1 MVAVIGKSSRYNLLV
16 RQLSVDCLSATKTR
30 SSQQTKQNNRF
41 MRLINQETITV
52 YRRLW
57 TLVQTYRSR
66 IWWALLTML
75 GTASTEVMFPKV
87 LGYILD
93 HGFKGDASHLAIWK
107 VPVAIIG
114 IFLMRGLCTFTTSY
128 LMTWVSTK
136 LLNELRAKVFDRI
149 LNVPISFYHSE
160 SSGRIINTIMF
171 EAQQIVEMLKVSMT
185 TLFRDSLTVMVL
197 MAALLWRNWKLTI
210 VALVLMPVMAFLV
223 RGVSKRL
230 RRLNQNQLDVN
241 NELTQVIEEATRAS
255 QVIRIFGGQRYEQQ
269 RFEEKNEKLRGY
281 AMRTTVAVASTTPLT
296 QLAAAVAVAVVIMVA
311 VSQATEDATTVGH
324 FVEFVSLMMLLL
336 TPLKRLAD
344 LNGPMQRGL
353 AASESVFGLM
363 DTAPEPDHGDVLPG
377 RANGRLDFVHTSFS
391 YPEQEQEALKD
402 LNLIIQPGETIALVG
417 MSGGGKTSLVN
428 LVPRFYTPTSGDI
441 LLDGRPLQSI
451 ALNSLREQ
459 IAMVSQN
466 VVLFDDTVAAN
477 IAYGDSQPDNARI
490 AAAVKAAHLDDVI
503 RDLPDGLHTLVGDN
517 GMRLSGGQR
526 QRLAIARAIYK
537 DAPILIL
544 DEATSALDSESER
557 AVQAALDEL
566 MLGRTTLVIAHRLST
581 IERASRIVVMS
592 DGQIVEVG
600 THAELLQNGGVYAN
614 LHRLQF
620 AA

>member
-1 MVAVIGKSSRYNLLV
+1 MCWPQRLAG
-16 RQLSVDCLSATKTR
+16 TKTGYEFHIM
-30 SSQQTKQNNRF
+30 S
-41 MRLINQETITV
+41 LINKETV
-52 YRRLW
+52 DVFRRLW
-57 TLVQTYRSR
+57 LAITPYRSR
-66 IWWALLTML
+66 VWWALLTML

-93 HGFKGDASHLAIWK
+93 HGFNADAKKLALWM
-107 VPVAIIG
+107 VPTAIIA
-114 IFLMRGLCTFTTSY
+114 IFLFRGICTFTTSY
-128 LMTWVSTK
+128 LMTWISTK
-136 LLNELRAKVFDRI
+136 LLNELRARVFDRI
-149 LNVPISFYHSE
+149 LNVPISFYQSE

-197 MAALLWRNWKLTI
+197 LMALLWRNWKLTI
-210 VALVLMPVMAFLV
+210 IALVMMPVMAYLV

-230 RRLNQNQLDVN
+230 RKLNQSQLDVS

-255 QVIRIFGGQRYEQQ
+255 QVIRIFGGQKYEQE
-269 RFEEKNEKLRGY
+269 RFEAKNEKLRGY
-281 AMRTTVAVASTTPLT
+281 AMRTTIAVASTTPLT
-296 QLAAAVAVAVVIMVA
+296 QLAAAIAVAVVIMFA
-311 VSQATEDATTVGH
+311 VSQAAQDSTTAGR
-324 FVEFVSLMMLLL
+324 FIEFVSLMMLLL

-344 LNGPMQRGL
+344 LNGPMQRGM
-353 AASESVFGLM
+353 AAAESVFALI
-363 DTAPEPDHGDVLPG
+363 DTLPENDSGKALPA
-377 RANGRLDFVHTSFS
+377 RAQGKLEFVHTSFS
-391 YPEQEQEALKD
+391 YPGQEQEALKD
-402 LNLIIQPGETIALVG
+402 INLSIAPGETIALVG

-428 LVPRFYTPTSGDI
+428 LVPRFYTPDSGDI
-441 LLDGRPLQSI
+441 LLDGMSLQDIS
-451 ALNSLREQ
+451 LSSLREQ

-466 VVLFDDTVAAN
+466 VVLFDDTLVAN
-477 IAYGDSQPDNARI
+477 IAYGDANPDPERV
-490 AAAVKAAHLDDVI
+490 AAAVQAAHLADVV
-503 RDLPDGLHTLVGDN
+503 RDLPEGLNTVIGDN

-537 DAPILIL
+537 NAPILIL

-581 IERASRIVVMS
+581 IERASRIAVLV
-592 DGQIVEVG
+592 DGKIIEMG
-600 THAELLQNGGVYAN
+600 THAELLDNGGTYAN

>member
-1 MVAVIGKSSRYNLLV
+1 MS
-16 RQLSVDCLSATKTR
+16 
-30 SSQQTKQNNRF
+30 
-41 MRLINQETITV
+41 LINKETTMV
-52 YRRLW
+52 FRRLW
-57 TLVQTYRSR
+57 VSITPYRSR
-66 IWWALLTML
+66 VWWALLTML

-93 HGFKGDASHLAIWK
+93 HGFNGDASKLALWK
-107 VPVAIIG
+107 VPVAIIA
-114 IFLMRGLCTFTTSY
+114 IFLFRGICTFTTSY
-128 LMTWVSTK
+128 LMTWVSSK

-149 LNVPISFYHSE
+149 LNVPISFYQAE

-185 TLFRDSLTVMVL
+185 TLFRDSLTVVVL
-197 MAALLWRNWKLTI
+197 LAALLWRNWQLTI
-210 VALVLMPVMAFLV
+210 VALVLMPVMALLV

-230 RRLNQNQLDVN
+230 RKLNQNQLNVN

-255 QVIRIFGGQRYEQQ
+255 QVIRIFGGQKYEQQ
-269 RFEEKNEKLRGY
+269 RFEAKNEKLRGY

-296 QLAAAVAVAVVIMVA
+296 QLAAAFAVAVVIMFA
-311 VSQATEDATTVGH
+311 VSQAAADATTAGH

-344 LNGPMQRGL
+344 LNGPLQRGM
-353 AASESVFGLM
+353 AAAESVFALI
-363 DTAPEPDHGDVLPG
+363 DTAPENNSGKTLTA
-377 RANGRLDFVHTSFS
+377 RAQGRLEFVGTNFS
-391 YPEQEQEALKD
+391 YPGQEQEALKD
-402 LNLIIQPGETIALVG
+402 INLRIEPGETIALVG

-428 LVPRFYTPTSGDI
+428 LVPRFYTPDSGDI
-441 LLDGRPLQSI
+441 LLDGSSLQAIS
-451 ALNSLREQ
+451 LSSLREQ

-477 IAYGDSQPDNARI
+477 ISYGDAQPDAARI
-490 AAAVKAAHLDDVI
+490 AAAVQAAHLGDVV
-503 RDLPDGLHTLVGDN
+503 RDLPDGLNTMIGDN

-537 DAPILIL
+537 NAPILIL

-566 MLGRTTLVIAHRLST
+566 MQGRTTLVIAHRLST
-581 IERASRIVVMS
+581 IERASRIAVLV
-592 DGQIVEVG
+592 DGKIVEMG
-600 THAELLQNGGVYAN
+600 THAQLLDNNGVYAN
-614 LHRLQF
+614 LYRLQF

>member
-1 MVAVIGKSSRYNLLV
+1 MS
-16 RQLSVDCLSATKTR
+16 
-30 SSQQTKQNNRF
+30 
-41 MRLINQETITV
+41 LINKETIDV
-52 YRRLW
+52 FRRLW
-57 TLVQTYRSR
+57 QSIAPYRAR
-66 IWWALLTML
+66 VWWALLTML

-93 HGFKGDASHLAIWK
+93 HGFNADAKKLALWM
-107 VPVAIIG
+107 VPTAIIA
-114 IFLMRGLCTFTTSY
+114 IFLFRGICTFTTSY
-128 LMTWVSTK
+128 LMTWISTR
-136 LLNELRAKVFDRI
+136 LLNQLRAKVFDRI
-149 LNVPISFYHSE
+149 LNVPISFYQSE

-197 MAALLWRNWKLTI
+197 LAALLWRNWQLTI
-210 VALVLMPVMAFLV
+210 IALVMMPVMAFLV

-230 RRLNQNQLDVN
+230 RKLNQSQLDVS

-255 QVIRIFGGQRYEQQ
+255 QVIRIFGGQKYEQE
-269 RFEEKNEKLRGY
+269 RFEAKNEKLRGY
-281 AMRTTVAVASTTPLT
+281 AMRTTIAVASTTPLT
-296 QLAAAVAVAVVIMVA
+296 QLAAAIAVAVVIMFA
-311 VSQATEDATTVGH
+311 VSQAAQDATTAGR
-324 FVEFVSLMMLLL
+324 FIEFVSLMMLLL

-344 LNGPMQRGL
+344 LNGPMQRGM
-353 AASESVFGLM
+353 AAAESVFALI
-363 DTAPEPDHGDVLPG
+363 DTLPETDSGKALSA
-377 RANGRLDFVHTSFS
+377 RAQGKLEFVHTSFS
-391 YPEQEQEALKD
+391 YPGQEQEALKD
-402 LNLIIQPGETIALVG
+402 INLSIAPGETIALVG

-428 LVPRFYTPTSGDI
+428 LVPRFYTPDSGDI
-441 LLDGRPLQSI
+441 LLDGISLHDIS
-451 ALNSLREQ
+451 LTSLREQ

-466 VVLFDDTVAAN
+466 VVLFDDTLVSN
-477 IAYGDSQPDNARI
+477 IAYGDANPDPERV
-490 AAAVKAAHLDDVI
+490 AAAVQAAHLTDVV
-503 RDLPDGLHTLVGDN
+503 RDLPEGLNTMIGDN

-537 DAPILIL
+537 NAPILIL

-581 IERASRIVVMS
+581 IERASRIAVLV
-592 DGQIVEVG
+592 DGKIIEMG
-600 THAELLQNGGVYAN
+600 THAELLDNGGTYAN